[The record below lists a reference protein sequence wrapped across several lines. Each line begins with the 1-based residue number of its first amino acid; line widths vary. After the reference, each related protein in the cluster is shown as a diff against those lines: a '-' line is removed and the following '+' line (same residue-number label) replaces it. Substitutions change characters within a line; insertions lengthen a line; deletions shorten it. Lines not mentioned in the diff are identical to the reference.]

1 VIDQSLK
8 NKVKEAYEVIQET
21 RNEAAK
27 KIVGQNNLIEG
38 MLTGIL
44 AGGHVLVEGVP
55 GLAKTLAV
63 QTFADILSVDFK
75 RIQFTLIFY
84 RLI

>member
-55 GLAKTLAV
+55 GLAKNPGCTN
-63 QTFADILSVDFK
+63 IC
-75 RIQFTLIFY
+75 
-84 RLI
+84 